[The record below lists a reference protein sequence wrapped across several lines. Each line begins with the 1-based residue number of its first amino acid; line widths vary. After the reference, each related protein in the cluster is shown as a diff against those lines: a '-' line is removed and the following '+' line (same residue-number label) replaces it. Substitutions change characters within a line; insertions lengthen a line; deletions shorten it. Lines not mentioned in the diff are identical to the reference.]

1 MKDLEHQSSGSWSEK
16 NPPTENSFS
25 SDENEVWK
33 CKRPSP
39 RTVLDICEEDLKS
52 EESSNSGD
60 SCSNVVSLVAKER
73 RKPPGRSP
81 FRLLSSFFGK
91 KNDKEKQE
99 AVVRCFTYQEI
110 ANATRNFD
118 NGRNED

>member
-1 MKDLEHQSSGSWSEK
+1 MTDLEHQSSGSWSEK
-16 NPPTENSFS
+16 NPSTENSFS

-39 RTVLDICEEDLKS
+39 RTVLDMKS

-60 SCSNVVSLVAKER
+60 SCSNVVSLVAKEG

-81 FRLLSSFFGK
+81 FHLLSSFFGK
-91 KNDKEKQE
+91 KNDKGKQE
-99 AVVRCFTYQEI
+99 AVARCFTYQEI